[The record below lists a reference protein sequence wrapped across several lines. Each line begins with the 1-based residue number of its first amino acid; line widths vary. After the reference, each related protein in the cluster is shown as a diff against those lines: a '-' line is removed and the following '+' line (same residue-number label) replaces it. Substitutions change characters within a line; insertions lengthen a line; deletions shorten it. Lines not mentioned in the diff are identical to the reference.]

1 MPIEDLR
8 IVIILM
14 HNLKQ
19 RVAVVLV
26 ATLAATAAG
35 VSAGFLLAR
44 AIVLRVAETRLADQ
58 AARSLAATDAYAAD
72 VRKSLAAMN
81 ASPFPYCSDS
91 ELTYFRHIL
100 LNSRYLREGGRMT
113 GGRIDCS
120 TTLARSELPLEQFK
134 PVYAGG
140 DGFQVYWDLP
150 PFRTGIE
157 RVLCIAGWQVL
168 RELGYSIAQ

>member
-1 MPIEDLR
+1 MR
-8 IVIILM
+8 TF
-14 HNLKQ
+14 KQ
-19 RVAVVLV
+19 RAAVVLV

-44 AIVLRVAETRLADQ
+44 TIVLRVAEVRLVDQ
-58 AARSLAATDAYAAD
+58 AARSLAAADAYGAD

-120 TTLARSELPLEQFK
+120 TTLARNELPQEHFK
-134 PVYAGG
+134 PIYMGG
-140 DGFQVYWDLP
+140 DGFQVYWDL
-150 PFRTGIE
+150 
-157 RVLCIAGWQVL
+157 
-168 RELGYSIAQ
+168 